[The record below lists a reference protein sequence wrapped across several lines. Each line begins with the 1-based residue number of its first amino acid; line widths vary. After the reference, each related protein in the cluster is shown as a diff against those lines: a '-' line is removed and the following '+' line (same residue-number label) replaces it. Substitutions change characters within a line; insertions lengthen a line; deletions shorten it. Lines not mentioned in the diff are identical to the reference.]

1 MSRTA
6 KVVVVIFL
14 IAVILVEGYYISL
27 LRNTMSKQFEEARN
41 ISLELQTLRNERDR
55 LQEELSRLNEADG
68 ENDEGHTADR

>member
-6 KVVVVIFL
+6 KIVVVIFL

-27 LRNTMSKQFEEARN
+27 LRNTMGKQSEEARN

-55 LQEELSRLNEADG
+55 LQEELSRLNDADG
-68 ENDEGHTADR
+68 ENDDGHTADR